1 MDPAQNARVKS
12 DNFVPSNL
20 SWFCKDPFQAV
31 VSQVTDKFKTLSR
44 LILELQARAESEECR
59 DKTLSNLIR
68 KVQVL
73 EEKKLHLTVDLQL
86 ALQQSEDNPD
96 DELMRTNCRGI
107 QTRLKLK

>member
-1 MDPAQNARVKS
+1 M
-12 DNFVPSNL
+12 
-20 SWFCKDPFQAV
+20 
-31 VSQVTDKFKTLSR
+31 SQVTDKFKTLSR
-44 LILELQARAESEECR
+44 LILELQSRAESEECR

-86 ALQQSEDNPD
+86 ALQQSQDNPD

-107 QTRLKLK
+107 QTRLKIKCIAD